1 MPTFVIRQASRRA
14 SAEGLI
20 SLVKRRAWFAEDA
33 TGQDAQSDA
42 PDGGSEQGQIEDLPQ
57 WAQKMIRETR
67 KESAARRVALTNAE
81 NASKLREQQ
90 SLAEQGNYKTLAEQR
105 ALEVAGL
112 TPYKDRV
119 DALETLIRA
128 GNEARIKQVPE
139 ALRTMIPA
147 KYAPEELSAWLD
159 ANMLNLQPR
168 QAPNLDAGAGG
179 GGKAAVPLT
188 DAERAVAARM
198 SLTPEE
204 YAKHKK

>member
-1 MPTFVIRQASRRA
+1 MPTFVIKQASRRA

-33 TGQDAQSDA
+33 TGQDAQNDA
-42 PDGGSEQGQIEDLPQ
+42 PDGGLEQGQIEDLPQ

-168 QAPNLDAGAGG
+168 RAPDLDAGAGG
-179 GGKAAVPLT
+179 AGKAAVPLT
-188 DAERAVAARM
+188 DAERGVAARM
-198 SLTPEE
+198 GLTPEE
-204 YAKHKK
+204 YAKHK

>member
-1 MPTFVIRQASRRA
+1 MPTFVITQASRRA

-33 TGQDAQSDA
+33 TGQDAQNDA
-42 PDGGSEQGQIEDLPQ
+42 PDGGSEQQGRIEDLAP
-57 WAQKMIRETR
+57 WAQTYVRSLRNEAAANR
-67 KESAARRVALTNAE
+67 KALTNAE
-81 NASKLREQQ
+81 NAARQREQQ
-90 SLAEQGNYKTLAEQR
+90 ALAEQGNFKTLAEQR

-112 TPYKDRV
+112 TPYKERV
-119 DALETLIRA
+119 DALEALIRA

-198 SLTPEE
+198 GLTPEE
-204 YAKHKK
+204 YAKHK

>member
-1 MPTFVIRQASRRA
+1 MPTFVIKQASRRA

-20 SLVKRRAWFAEDA
+20 SLVKRRAWFAEDPS
-33 TGQDAQSDA
+33 GQDAQNDP
-42 PDGGSEQGQIEDLPQ
+42 PDGGSEQQGRIEDLAP
-57 WAQKMIRETR
+57 WAQTYVRSLRNEAAANR
-67 KESAARRVALTNAE
+67 KALTNAE
-81 NASKLREQQ
+81 NAARQREQQ

-188 DAERAVAARM
+188 DAERTVAARM
-198 SLTPEE
+198 GLTPEQ
-204 YAKHKK
+204 YAKHK

>member
-1 MPTFVIRQASRRA
+1 MPTFVIKQASRRA

-81 NASKLREQQ
+81 NASKLRDQKALED
-90 SLAEQGNYKTLAEQR
+90 QGNYKTLAEQR
-105 ALEVAGL
+105 ATEIANL
-112 TPYKDRV
+112 TPYQERV
-119 DALETLIRA
+119 TTLETMIRA

-139 ALRTMIPA
+139 AQQSLVPTD
-147 KYAPEELSAWLD
+147 YSPERLSAWLD
-159 ANMLNLQPR
+159 ANMSKLQPR

-198 SLTPEE
+198 GLTPEQ
-204 YAKHKK
+204 YAKHK

>member
-1 MPTFVIRQASRRA
+1 MPTFVIKQASRRA

-20 SLVKRRAWFAEDA
+20 SLVKRRAWFAEDPS
-33 TGQDAQSDA
+33 GQDAQNDP

-81 NASKLREQQ
+81 NAARQREQQ
-90 SLAEQGNYKTLAEQR
+90 ALADQGNYKILAEQR
-105 ALEVAGL
+105 GLEVAGL
-112 TPYKDRV
+112 TPYKVRV
-119 DALETLIRA
+119 DDLEALIRA

-168 QAPNLDAGAGG
+168 RAPDLDAGAGG
-179 GGKAAVPLT
+179 AGKAAVPLT
-188 DAERAVAARM
+188 DAERGVAARM
-198 SLTPEE
+198 GLTPEQ
-204 YAKHKK
+204 YAKHK